1 MIESNPFYERARAG
15 IGAFTQKLYAEA
27 DPDADDKRDGEETS
41 PMFHALEQ
49 LGERYAHA
57 ELIGRGGMK
66 EVHRVYDRRAARHVA
81 MAKPLPSFTRDHFDA
96 FLREAHIT
104 ARLDHPGIVKLFD
117 MGIDG
122 EGRPF
127 FTMELKK
134 GRSLR
139 ELLDAAKKGEEFPL
153 RRRLSILL
161 QVCEAV
167 AYAHSQRVLHLDIKP
182 ENIHVGEFG
191 EVQLCD
197 WGMGVVFRV
206 PEGGFSRSEILL
218 DPDLYGPLLMHTRG
232 TPGYMAPEQHEA
244 RQPKT
249 PAMDVHAL
257 GCLLEELATLR
268 LPDRQCHPERVP
280 GAVLAAM
287 VAKARHR
294 SPEARYRSVESL
306 HRDLSRHM
314 DGFSTTV
321 ESAGLPREMRLFYRR
336 NRTACR
342 LAAALVVLTVSFTLI
357 TMAQLRWGRE
367 QARQAQQVAEQ
378 AQAAHLAEKLRAE
391 AALRDYL
398 AGKEESE
405 RRLARRAALMF
416 DLANGLTGP
425 PFWDNRVLPEAVS
438 RMQEGLNDVISLNP
452 PPESPVWYQQFWLYF
467 LSQDFA
473 GTLATR
479 GRHLEEV
486 SDLVPLA
493 EEYATAMEGRGFLPA
508 PEFGRLMADL
518 ARAGPAPGRGRMRL
532 MERMLIYDQKFPRP
546 VADRAAILRDVLT
559 AINEQGAGIEL
570 DFDAARRALSV
581 RGARVRLLSIP
592 APKGDENHCQLRF
605 LDPLELSIRGTG
617 VKDLAQLDGLEL
629 IELDIRETDV
639 GSLLPLRQMRSLRR
653 ILVSPGQFTAG
664 QLAVLPDWVT
674 VAAE

>member
-1 MIESNPFYERARAG
+1 
-15 IGAFTQKLYAEA
+15 
-27 DPDADDKRDGEETS
+27 
-41 PMFHALEQ
+41 
-49 LGERYAHA
+49 
-57 ELIGRGGMK
+57 
-66 EVHRVYDRRAARHVA
+66 
-81 MAKPLPSFTRDHFDA
+81 MAKPVPSFTRDHFDA

-139 ELLDAAKKGEEFPL
+139 EFLDAAKKGEEFPL

-191 EVQLCD
+191 EVQVCD
-197 WGMGVVFRV
+197 WGMGVVIQA
-206 PEGGFSRSEILL
+206 PEGGFNQSEILL

-232 TPGYMAPEQHEA
+232 TPGYMAPEQHDA

-249 PAMDVHAL
+249 PAMDVFAL
-257 GCLLEELATLR
+257 GCLLEELATLQ

-287 VAKARHR
+287 VAKARHP
-294 SPEARYRSVESL
+294 SLESRYRSVEGF
-306 HRDLSRHM
+306 HRDLSRHVE
-314 DGFSTTV
+314 GFSTTV
-321 ESAGLPREMRLFYRR
+321 ESAGLLREMRLFYRR

-342 LAAALVVLTVSFTLI
+342 LAAALGALTVMFTLI
-357 TMAQLRWGRE
+357 TITQLRWGRE

-378 AQAAHLAEKLRAE
+378 AKAAHLAEKLRAE
-391 AALRDYL
+391 AVLRDYL
-398 AGKEESE
+398 AGKEEAD
-405 RRLARRAALMF
+405 RRLDERAALMF
-416 DLANGLTGP
+416 DLANGLTSP
-425 PFWDNRVLPEAVS
+425 PFWDDRVLPKAVS
-438 RMQEGLNDVISLNP
+438 QMQAGLNDVIALDP

-473 GTLATR
+473 GALATH
-479 GRHLEEV
+479 GRRLEEV
-486 SDLVPLA
+486 GDLVPLA
-493 EEYATAMEGRGFLPA
+493 EEYAALMEGRRFLPA
-508 PEFGRLMADL
+508 SEFGRLMADL
-518 ARAGPAPGRGRMRL
+518 AQVEPAPGRGRTRL

-546 VADRAAILRDVLT
+546 AADRAAILRDVLA
-559 AINEQGAGIEL
+559 AINQQGAEIEL
-570 DFDAARRALSV
+570 DFDAARRALSI
-581 RGARVRLLSIP
+581 RGASVRLLSIP
-592 APKGDENHCQLRF
+592 APKGYEDHCQLRF
-605 LDPLELSIRGTG
+605 LDPLELSVRGTG
-617 VKDLAQLDGLEL
+617 VKDLAQLSGLGL

-639 GSLLPLRQMRSLRR
+639 GSLLPLHRMRSLRR
-653 ILVSPGQFTAG
+653 IVVSPGQFTAG

-674 VAAE
+674 VAAK